1 MTDMP
6 SEHTEGLLRI
16 GEVARLFNLSVGTLR
31 HYEQMGLLDP
41 AHIDPASG
49 YRYYGSRQ
57 LSTLNT
63 ISHLRVLDLPLAQ
76 IREFVTTRDVNLMQR
91 QLAQQQKLIERK
103 RRELERVS
111 RKIDNRLAL
120 LHNAL
125 NIELDTICTIDAPEL
140 RCAVLRE
147 RVNPTDAYAQERE
160 NGQLGKTEMWYVL
173 DASKDAKLVYGLKRE
188 RTEQQMRD
196 AIAKGTLMKDL
207 QWVPVKKDDLFFI
220 EAGTIHAIGAGA
232 LVAEI
237 QENSNLTYRLY
248 DYDRVGKDGKK
259 RELHIDKALDVAN
272 LKSSAEPKQP
282 LRVLKYR
289 QGIASEL
296 LTRCKYFEVYRMIVN
311 TERRQKVHYRA
322 DEIAFRV
329 LLCVNGCGT
338 IAYQGGTI
346 PFYKGDCIFVPADS
360 ELLTI
365 HGQAQFLDVRG

>member
-16 GEVARLFNLSVGTLR
+16 GEVARLFNLSVGTLC

-91 QLAQQQKLIERK
+91 QLAQQQELIERK

-125 NIELDTICTIDAPEL
+125 NTELDTICAIDAPEL

-147 RVNPTDAYAQERE
+147 RVKPTDAYALEWQIR
-160 NGQLGKTEMWYVL
+160 QL
-173 DASKDAKLVYGLKRE
+173 
-188 RTEQQMRD
+188 
-196 AIAKGTLMKDL
+196 
-207 QWVPVKKDDLFFI
+207 
-220 EAGTIHAIGAGA
+220 
-232 LVAEI
+232 
-237 QENSNLTYRLY
+237 
-248 DYDRVGKDGKK
+248 
-259 RELHIDKALDVAN
+259 
-272 LKSSAEPKQP
+272 
-282 LRVLKYR
+282 
-289 QGIASEL
+289 
-296 LTRCKYFEVYRMIVN
+296 
-311 TERRQKVHYRA
+311 
-322 DEIAFRV
+322 
-329 LLCVNGCGT
+329 
-338 IAYQGGTI
+338 
-346 PFYKGDCIFVPADS
+346 
-360 ELLTI
+360 
-365 HGQAQFLDVRG
+365 

>member
-1 MTDMP
+1 MT
-6 SEHTEGLLRI
+6 SAGLLGVWGKWVKHAKYI
-16 GEVARLFNLSVGTLR
+16 YNIQDFNPEQVLAVGYTK
-31 HYEQMGLLDP
+31 
-41 AHIDPASG
+41 SK
-49 YRYYGSRQ
+49 
-57 LSTLNT
+57 
-63 ISHLRVLDLPLAQ
+63 
-76 IREFVTTRDVNLMQR
+76 FVTDAMMWFDKFSCKRSDLIITVGRDLVETVEGRFKGKKAPKTVMINNWIDENEIYPLDENNEKV
-91 QLAQQQKLIERK
+91 LAFKK
-103 RRELERVS
+103 
-111 RKIDNRLAL
+111 KYG
-120 LHNAL
+120 
-125 NIELDTICTIDAPEL
+125 LD
-140 RCAVLRE
+140 
-147 RVNPTDAYAQERE
+147 
-160 NGQLGKTEMWYVL
+160 
-173 DASKDAKLVYGLKRE
+173 GLKRE

-329 LLCVNGCGT
+329 HDLRDVQLLCH
-338 IAYQGGTI
+338 QGHQ
-346 PFYKGDCIFVPADS
+346 PA
-360 ELLTI
+360 
-365 HGQAQFLDVRG
+365 GQAGGAVQDLRLLSEHPAQL